1 MVFKN
6 FRYNIIFRVIL
17 LGLTILLLF
26 YSIYEYRLL
35 VAPVIVAVIIIL
47 QVAFMIRFLDRTNR
61 ELTSFLQSI
70 RFSEFQSSFQI
81 EGMGGTF
88 NELNK
93 AFNEVMQDFQKV
105 RAEKEESFHYL
116 QTIVQN
122 IDVSVIAY
130 SADGNIELINK
141 TAKKLFQMAS
151 LRNIKALEPLSA
163 ELVNTLL
170 TIKPGENKLVKV
182 QYDDDFLQL
191 AIYGSTIKVK
201 DKLIYLVTIKD
212 IQNVLEEQETEAW
225 QKLIRVLTHEI
236 MNSITPI
243 ASLSSTLDLMLKGM
257 AGDNDGTQLSIDR
270 ETVGEIQEALKTIN
284 KRSTGLLHFVN
295 TYRNLTRI
303 PKPDFKLCSVSELY
317 ENIVKLMDDEIK
329 HNGIEFIVKVD
340 PESLEFTADDKLIEQ
355 VLINLLKNA
364 IHALHG
370 QKDPKIQLLS
380 YINKRGRITLQ
391 VIDNGPGILR
401 DVLDKIFIPFF
412 TTKPSGSGIGLSLS
426 KQILRLHNAT
436 ITAHSEPHVE
446 TVFTMTF

>member
-6 FRYNIIFRVIL
+6 YRLNIIIRVIL
-17 LGLTILLLF
+17 LAATIFLLYYTLK
-26 YSIYEYRLL
+26 SNLL
-35 VAPVIVAVIIIL
+35 VAPVIVAVVVIFQIGSL
-47 QVAFMIRFLDRTNR
+47 IRYLDKTNR

-70 RFSEFQSSFQI
+70 RFSEFTRSYQI

-130 SADGNIELINK
+130 TVDGNIELINK
-141 TAKKLFQMAS
+141 TAKKLFQMATI
-151 LRNIKALEPLSA
+151 RNIKMLETLSP

-191 AIYGSTIKVK
+191 AIYASTIKVK

-257 AGDNDGTQLSIDR
+257 VAQGNVESLQIDR
-270 ETVGEIQEALKTIN
+270 ESVGEIQEALQTIN

-303 PKPDFKLCSVSELY
+303 PKPNFKLCSIRELFG
-317 ENIVKLMDDEIK
+317 NIEKLMEEEI
-329 HNGIEFIVKVD
+329 HNCGFEFVIRVD
-340 PESLEFTADDKLIEQ
+340 PESLEFTADDQLIEQ
-355 VLINLLKNA
+355 VLINLIKNA
-364 IHALHG
+364 MHALNG
-370 QKDPKIQLLS
+370 RPSGKIQLLGFM
-380 YINKRGRITLQ
+380 NKRGRITLQ
-391 VIDNGPGILR
+391 VIDNGPGILK

-436 ITAHSEPHVE
+436 ITAHSEPEVE

>member
-1 MVFKN
+1 MGFKN
-6 FRYNIIFRVIL
+6 YRLNIIFRVIFL
-17 LGLTILLLF
+17 AV
-26 YSIYEYRLL
+26 SIGL
-35 VAPVIVAVIIIL
+35 VAYYVTVNKFIVPVILTAIVVFEITSL
-47 QVAFMIRFLDRTNR
+47 IRYLDKTNR
-61 ELTSFLQSI
+61 ELTSFLESI
-70 RFSEFQSSFQI
+70 RFSEFTRSFQI
-81 EGMGGTF
+81 ESMGGTF
-88 NELNK
+88 NELNR
-93 AFNEVMQDFQKV
+93 AFNEVMHDFQKV

-130 SADGNIELINK
+130 SGDGNIELINK
-141 TAKKLFQMAS
+141 TAKKLFQLAS
-151 LRNIKALEPLSA
+151 IKNIKSLESLSP
-163 ELVNTLL
+163 ELVATLL
-170 TIKPGENKLVKV
+170 GIKPGENKLVKV

-191 AIYGSTIKVK
+191 AIYASTIKVK

-257 AGDNDGTQLSIDR
+257 VAEGNGEELLIDK
-270 ETVGEIQEALKTIN
+270 ESVSEIQEALQTIN

-303 PKPDFKLCSVSELY
+303 PKPNFKQCSVKELFT
-317 ENIVKLMDDEIK
+317 NIEKLMEEEIK
-329 HNGIEFIVKVD
+329 RYGFDFVVRVEPAD
-340 PESLEFTADDKLIEQ
+340 LEFTADDQLIEQ
-355 VLINLLKNA
+355 VLINLLKNSL
-364 IHALHG
+364 HALIG
-370 QKDPKIQLLS
+370 RPSGKIQLLGFL
-380 YINKRGRITLQ
+380 NKRGRVTLQ
-391 VIDNGPGILR
+391 VVDNGTGILK

-426 KQILRLHNAT
+426 KQIMRLHNGT
-436 ITAHSEPHVE
+436 ISAHSEPEVE